1 MISYF
6 FQEKYVQYSHL
17 IKENSEKY
25 IIPGEYL
32 EAGNAILQVIILL
45 LAQKWWLFKDECK
58 RIT

>member
-6 FQEKYVQYSHL
+6 FQEKYVQCSHL

-45 LAQKWWLFKDECK
+45 LAQK
-58 RIT
+58 